1 MDNKPSLSQ
10 YFGETEV
17 PPASQFFD
25 EIGTSPSDMI
35 QSVYLGESEVSQQAA
50 SNLFPTDMTAS
61 FSQLKVSEEMK
72 FGSVVPTVS
81 GATALPAT
89 SLPDPSTFFD
99 TIGPEPQMVMSGI
112 ATPNILSE
120 AMDGLAVKDQ
130 PVDKEADRRRDAWI
144 PNDEAK
150 KVLLKAQSVPKGAFF
165 PEREALTLPGVIFE
179 EELPDSLHAVAV
191 KYLGVSAAARGGMA
205 RADSC
210 RGARED
216 GLREL
221 LRTGCLRAAIN
232 LSATLLAQHK
242 QGAGRCGRVPGARH
256 SARSLQLWLA
266 RFCAMLRVRLAAQAA
281 QEAEAFGD
289 CGQPDMYYEF
299 YPEQYADRTGSLVPF
314 ALRLLIAE
322 MPAHA
327 GLPEKALPSLY
338 AVLAVIQQMLCNLN
352 AGKTEDG
359 SAALASEQ
367 DRAESA
373 RLWRGRET
381 RVQHSI
387 VNCAIAL
394 KDYRLASKIISGLQ
408 ERAPSPA
415 QKRALASALCRLWL
429 LGGHC
434 RAAAKHLQEARD
446 LRQHLCPTPDVREYV
461 DVGLLEVAQGRY
473 KEAYENFIKAND
485 QEPTNIMVANNMSVC
500 LLYLGR
506 LSEAIAAL
514 QAAVTVAP
522 ERGLSDHLLL
532 NLCTLYELHSN
543 KNMDK
548 KLSLL
553 RMLCKYKSD
562 TIPNVVE
569 CLKLG

>member
-35 QSVYLGESEVSQQAA
+35 QSVYLGESEASQPAS
-50 SNLFPTDMTAS
+50 SNLFPTNMTAS
-61 FSQLKVSEEMK
+61 FSQLKVGDEMK

-81 GATALPAT
+81 GTTALPAT

-99 TIGPEPQMVMSGI
+99 TIGPEPQMAMSGI
-112 ATPNILSE
+112 AAPNILTE

-165 PEREALTLPGVIFE
+165 PEREALTLPGVIFD

-191 KYLGVSAAARGGMA
+191 KYLGVSAAGRGGVT
-205 RADSC
+205 RADAC
-210 RGARED
+210 RGEA

-242 QGAGRCGRVPGARH
+242 QGSGRCGRVPGARH

-266 RFCAMLRVRLAAQAA
+266 RCCAMLRVRLAAHAA

-289 CGQPDMYYEF
+289 CGQPDMYYQF
-299 YPEQYADRTGSLVPF
+299 YPDQYENRTGSLVPF

-322 MPAHA
+322 MPSHA
-327 GLPEKALPSLY
+327 GQPEKALPSLY
-338 AVLAVIQQMLCNLN
+338 AVLAVVQQMLVNLN

-359 SAALASEQ
+359 TAILTCEQ
-367 DRAESA
+367 DRAESV
-373 RLWRGRET
+373 RLWSGRET

-408 ERAPSPA
+408 QRASTPA

-434 RAAAKHLQEARD
+434 RAAAIHLQEARD

-461 DVGLLEVAQGRY
+461 DLGLLEVAQGRY

-485 QEPTNIMVANNMSVC
+485 QEPTNIMVANNLSVC

-506 LSEAIAAL
+506 LKEAISVL
-514 QAAVTVAP
+514 QGAINSAP
-522 ERGLSDHLLL
+522 ERGLSEHLLL
-532 NLCTLYELHSN
+532 NLCTLYELESS

-548 KLSLL
+548 KLNLL

-562 TIPNVVE
+562 TIPNVME
-569 CLKLG
+569 CLKLS

>member
-10 YFGETEV
+10 YFGETEA

-35 QSVYLGESEVSQQAA
+35 QSVYLGESEVSQPAA
-50 SNLFPTDMTAS
+50 SNLFPTNMTAS
-61 FSQLKVSEEMK
+61 FSQLKVSDEMK

-81 GATALPAT
+81 GTTALPAT

-99 TIGPEPQMVMSGI
+99 TIGPEPQMAMSGI

-144 PNDEAK
+144 PNDETK

-191 KYLGVSAAARGGMA
+191 KYLGVGAAGRGGM
-205 RADSC
+205 S
-210 RGARED
+210 RGGAGEAA
-216 GLREL
+216 LREL

-242 QGAGRCGRVPGARH
+242 QGAGRCGRLPGARH

-299 YPEQYADRTGSLVPF
+299 YPDQYENRTGSLVPF

-327 GLPEKALPSLY
+327 GQPEKALPSLY
-338 AVLAVIQQMLCNLN
+338 AVLAVVQQMLVNLN

-359 SAALASEQ
+359 TAILTSEQ
-367 DRAESA
+367 DRAESI
-373 RLWRGRET
+373 RLWSGRET

-408 ERAPSPA
+408 ERASSPA
-415 QKRALASALCRLWL
+415 QRRALASALCRLWL
-429 LGGHC
+429 LAGHC
-434 RAAAKHLQEARD
+434 RAAATHLQEARD

-461 DVGLLEVAQGRY
+461 DLGLLEVAQGRY

-485 QEPTNIMVANNMSVC
+485 QEPTNIMVANNLSVC
-500 LLYLGR
+500 LLYMGR
-506 LSEAIAAL
+506 LKEAISVL
-514 QAAVTVAP
+514 QNAINSAP
-522 ERGLSDHLLL
+522 ERGLSEHLLL
-532 NLCTLYELHSN
+532 NLCTLYELESS

-548 KLSLL
+548 KLNLL

-562 TIPNVVE
+562 TIPNVME
-569 CLKLG
+569 CLKLS